1 MALHET
7 RTIAALRPIV
17 NHISQLLVWCS
28 PNIVEKMFLGHRRIN
43 VSCWKRT
50 EQLGHVRDVV
60 FVAPIKGAFS
70 NWGVPETNCHQSHR
84 WATLCDSQHAHSCL
98 RCAMDRPPTRLP
110 AWSLPRFC
118 KFTSHHSD
126 AHIVF
131 ETSQTMNDI
140 PYGDCFTVDQRW
152 DIRVDRKAPD
162 GVGPQVL
169 IDIHLRVP
177 FSRSC
182 FFKKVCLTGKHI
194 PPSSGWGISPANRRP
209 AHTVEAHLPA
219 AVSLK
224 LALILSLLAP
234 LKRSGHR
241 DGHC

>member
-1 MALHET
+1 
-7 RTIAALRPIV
+7 
-17 NHISQLLVWCS
+17 
-28 PNIVEKMFLGHRRIN
+28 MFLGCRRIN

-182 FFKKVCLTGKHI
+182 FFKKVCPTCMHI
-194 PPSSGWGISPANRRP
+194 PLA
-209 AHTVEAHLPA
+209 VENLPCLPA
-219 AVSLK
+219 SHSYCQGSSVSRSLGEHGPHSEPPRSFET
-224 LALILSLLAP
+224 LRSSRWALPVSP
-234 LKRSGHR
+234 RR
-241 DGHC
+241 R